1 MKNKYVMSRL
11 LALGMAA
18 TLTAGNLPMVANAAD
33 ETVKVSE
40 ATEQKAEDTEVETQE
55 TENPQAENV
64 EQVETPETETPEQT
78 ENQGTVRKLN
88 RQKRKTFRMLQCHS

>member
-40 ATEQKAEDTEVETQE
+40 ATEQKAGNRKSTGRECGTSRNSRDRDT
-55 TENPQAENV
+55 
-64 EQVETPETETPEQT
+64 
-78 ENQGTVRKLN
+78 
-88 RQKRKTFRMLQCHS
+88 

>member
-33 ETVKVSE
+33 ETVKVSA

-64 EQVETPETETPEQT
+64 EQFVYNFGINTSPIEK
-78 ENQGTVRKLN
+78 VILN
-88 RQKRKTFRMLQCHS
+88 LE

>member
-1 MKNKYVMSRL
+1 MSRL

-18 TLTAGNLPMVANAAD
+18 TLTAGNLPMDANAAD

-64 EQVETPETETPEQT
+64 EQVETPETVSYTHLWCVLCSRYL
-78 ENQGTVRKLN
+78 VRA
-88 RQKRKTFRMLQCHS
+88 

>member
-40 ATEQKAEDTEVETQE
+40 ATEQKAEDTEVEH
-55 TENPQAENV
+55 
-64 EQVETPETETPEQT
+64 
-78 ENQGTVRKLN
+78 RKQKIH
-88 RQKRKTFRMLQCHS
+88 RQRMWNK

>member
-1 MKNKYVMSRL
+1 MGFYNKIQTGERRKSMKNKYVMSRL

-55 TENPQAENV
+55 TENPQ
-64 EQVETPETETPEQT
+64 
-78 ENQGTVRKLN
+78 
-88 RQKRKTFRMLQCHS
+88 RMWNK

>member
-40 ATEQKAEDTEVETQE
+40 AD
-55 TENPQAENV
+55 
-64 EQVETPETETPEQT
+64 
-78 ENQGTVRKLN
+78 RK
-88 RQKRKTFRMLQCHS
+88 SVV

>member
-40 ATEQKAEDTEVETQE
+40 ATEQQSKKQKTQKLKH
-55 TENPQAENV
+55 
-64 EQVETPETETPEQT
+64 
-78 ENQGTVRKLN
+78 RKQKIH
-88 RQKRKTFRMLQCHS
+88 RQRMWNK